1 MLTLNHAT
9 RRRHAR
15 RSAQADVARETAQPV
30 AAPATP
36 PAPPAAPVTNGRTGE
51 TINLTQP
58 SQQRNPYEGVAAGF
72 SEVQVGKWGEANGSI
87 EEILVSQ
94 GYSRSE
100 IYRKDGEGQTL
111 LDRVSDVN
119 RLRNPNMVR
128 ENQSIVVP
136 SKVATEQT
144 QPTEAPVRPEAR
156 VQPEQPARAEQ
167 PEQPV
172 QPLQP
177 EQPRNDG
184 AAEPAVNRITA
195 DRWRKGPNDSLGA
208 ILTNQG
214 FTREQI
220 FREDSNG
227 DSLLKKVARAN
238 GLRNPDSIQAGRAYD
253 IPNSMEALAQMN
265 IPEMAAEPTT
275 RPPAERIPPQ
285 QPTVQVEPLPP
296 VPPTPPVEPPRQEPP
311 VTPNPA
317 SENEVTA
324 NMGMLLEGVQS
335 GKFSRSEFQ
344 YLNARSSRYAQLR
357 ARYAKDGYS
366 NEELQQLGQYER
378 RYGIEY
384 ARLANGDR
392 DLSQVMADVNDPDLQ
407 LQVRHFNESGPL
419 FDNYK
424 NGSSTSEEALT
435 LMIRQREQARQQES
449 N

>member
-9 RRRHAR
+9 RRRRAR
-15 RSAQADVARETAQPV
+15 RAAQADVATASTQPAPV
-30 AAPATP
+30 ATPLNSTP
-36 PAPPAAPVTNGRTGE
+36 PVNNGRTAE

-58 SQQRNPYEGVAAGF
+58 SQQRNPYDGVAAGF
-72 SEVQVGKWGEANGSI
+72 SEVKVGKWGEDNGSV
-87 EEILVSQ
+87 EQILVNQ
-94 GYSRSE
+94 GYSRGE
-100 IYRKDGEGQTL
+100 IYRQDDQGQTL

-128 ENQSIVVP
+128 ENQAIVVP
-136 SKVATEQT
+136 SKTANEQAGRTEQ
-144 QPTEAPVRPEAR
+144 PT
-156 VQPEQPARAEQ
+156 Q

-172 QPLQP
+172 QPTQP
-177 EQPRNDG
+177 EQPATPEQPAQPEQPVQPAQPEQTRTEG
-184 AAEPAVNRITA
+184 AQEPAVNQITA
-195 DRWRKGPNDSLGA
+195 DRWRQGPNDSLGA

-220 FREDSNG
+220 FREDGNG

-238 GLRNPDSIQAGRAYD
+238 GLKNPDSIQAGRAYD
-253 IPNSMEALAQMN
+253 IPNSVEALAQMN
-265 IPEMAAEPTT
+265 IPEMQPQATPT
-275 RPPAERIPPQ
+275 PPVEATQPQ

-296 VPPTPPVEPPRQEPP
+296 VSPTPPVETPP
-311 VTPNPA
+311 VTPTPGG
-317 SENEVTA
+317 ENEVTA
-324 NMGMLLEGVQS
+324 NMGMLLDGVQS

-344 YLNARSSRYAQLR
+344 YLNARSSRYSQLR

-392 DLSQVMADVNDPDLQ
+392 DLSQVMTSVNDPDLQ

-419 FDNYK
+419 FDSYK
-424 NGSSTSEEALT
+424 NGSSTSEDALT